1 MIFSSVWATAAA
13 IKNFTAD
20 DDQNAETEGFK
31 AGAMDFI
38 RKPFVPD
45 IMLQRVGR
53 ILELHRLQTNLAREV
68 KRQTKYA
75 QERQERMERLSRETV
90 LALAKAVEAK
100 DKYTNGHS
108 ERVAYYARLIAER
121 AGMSELDQN
130 DIYFIGLL
138 HDIGKIG
145 VPDTVINKTTRLT
158 DEEFAMIKQH
168 PIIGAKILKDITEMP
183 GIEKGARWH
192 HERYDGKGYP
202 DGISGEE
209 IPVFS
214 RIICVADAYDA
225 MTSTRGYRD
234 ILPQQKVR
242 EELVKGKGTQFDPE
256 FADIM
261 ISLIDEDKDY
271 KMRG

>member
-225 MTSTRGYRD
+225 MTSTRSYRD